1 MSFGFNKCA
10 TMVVI
15 KSLNFV
21 SYPGYEEPT
30 FHLGMY
36 SVPKEFVYIYLG
48 ISFSNDLSLESIIIY
63 MNTNI
68 WKSLFSFSSFYPII
82 KFH

>member
-1 MSFGFNKCA
+1 MSFGINKWV
-10 TMVVI
+10 TMAI
-15 KSLNFV
+15 KFLNFV
-21 SYPGYEEPT
+21 SYTGNGEPT
-30 FHLGMY
+30 FHHGMY
-36 SVPKEFVYIYLG
+36 SIPKESVYIYLD
-48 ISFSNDLSLESIIIY
+48 IPFSNDLSLESIIIY